1 MTLPNF
7 LICGAPKAGTTAL
20 HHLLKQHPDIYMSR
34 EKETDFFQHNYTN
47 GLDWFEQFFS
57 DHHGEKAI
65 GEVSPGNMIHPEA
78 PKRIAEVIPD
88 AQLIFMLR
96 NPIQRAFS
104 QYLYGIYLGMD
115 NPNESFSE
123 MIRDPH
129 HKWGARILELGMY
142 YEQLQRFEQ
151 YFQRDRMLILL
162 HEDFSNDPQK
172 ILSQIFE
179 FVGVDPS
186 FKPEQKKHNATKY
199 PKNMVV
205 YRTLYA
211 IWNPIKKT
219 LGASYLARTTPI
231 RSMIRDFLYQKQNK
245 GQPKLP
251 RQDQEYLTTIYQES
265 IQNLSAYIQ
274 RDLSSWLHLN
284 EMPEG

>member
-47 GLDWFEQFFS
+47 GLNWFEQFFS

-88 AQLIFMLR
+88 TKLIFMLR

-123 MIRDPH
+123 MIRDPNH
-129 HKWGARILELGMY
+129 EWGSRIVELGMY
-142 YEQLQRFEQ
+142 YEQLQRFAQ
-151 YFQRDRMLILL
+151 YFPRDRMLILL
-162 HEDFSNDPQK
+162 YEDFVSNPQQV
-172 ILSQIFE
+172 LSHIFE
-179 FVGVDPS
+179 FLGVDPS
-186 FKPEQKKHNATKY
+186 FEPEQKKHNATKY
-199 PKNMVV
+199 PKNMTV
-205 YRTLYA
+205 YRTLYRL
-211 IWNPIKKT
+211 WNPIKQG
-219 LGASYLARTTPI
+219 LGQSYLVRTQKIRARL
-231 RSMIRDFLYQKQNK
+231 RDFLYQKQK
-245 GQPKLP
+245 QTPPQLP
-251 RQDQEYLTTIYQES
+251 STDYQYLVTIYRES
-265 IQNLSAYIQ
+265 IQNLSAYLH
-274 RDLSSWLHLN
+274 RDLSSWLQSN
-284 EMPEG
+284 ETS